1 MLESS
6 GPTAARPL
14 PNRRQV
20 GAMLLGT
27 LAAGVTRPAMAE
39 PVVEDVR
46 IVDFDWVDGARQRP
60 VPVRLYWPNTS
71 SLRRRIPLVVFSHG
85 LGQSRTGYSYLG
97 RHWSSHGIASL
108 HLQHVGS
115 DSSVWTGNPLA
126 LLDRIER
133 AAQEREAIARARDLR
148 FALDRLL
155 VQDGGAFGDRIDP
168 RRIVAAGH
176 SYGANTTLI
185 AAGARVVRDGH
196 ALQARDPRIAAGIVI
211 SAPPFYGERDLRAV
225 LGAVEIPTLHVTAT
239 EDVIQLPGR
248 TSPFSDRLAVY
259 EAIATPRKSLAVFQ
273 GGSHSIFTDR
283 PLTGGLNLNPQV
295 KAATAAGTLA
305 FLDLAFRGDP
315 EPLRAWSSTWRP
327 ILAVAPAGYASASLA
342 QPAIATRGKKRTRAQ
357 PVEPL

>member
-1 MLESS
+1 MLDCSS
-6 GPTAARPL
+6 PTAARPT
-14 PNRRQV
+14 PSRRQV
-20 GAMLLGT
+20 GALLLGT
-27 LAAGVTRPAMAE
+27 LAAGLTRPAAAQ

-46 IVDFDWVDGARQRP
+46 IADFDWVDGARQRP
-60 VPVRLYWPNTS
+60 VPARLYWPNTS
-71 SLRRRIPLVVFSHG
+71 SLRRRVPLVVFSHG

-97 RHWSSHGIASL
+97 RHWASHGVASL

-115 DSSVWTGNPLA
+115 DTSVWTGNPLA

-133 AAQEREAIARARDLR
+133 AAQEQEAIARARDLR
-148 FALDRLL
+148 FALDRIL

-185 AAGARVVRDGH
+185 AAGARVIRDGRP
-196 ALQARDPRIAAGIVI
+196 LQARDPRIAAGIVI

-225 LGAVEIPTLHVTAT
+225 LGAVGIPTLHVTAT

-259 EAIATPRKSLAVFQ
+259 EAIATPRKALAVFR

-295 KAATAAGTLA
+295 KEATATGALA
-305 FLDLAFRGDP
+305 FLDLAFGGDP
-315 EPLRAWSSTWRP
+315 EPLRAWSSTWKP
-327 ILAVAPAGYASASLA
+327 ILAVAPAGFARASLA
-342 QPAIATRGKKRTRAQ
+342 QPAVSSRERDRARAHPVQ
-357 PVEPL
+357 PL